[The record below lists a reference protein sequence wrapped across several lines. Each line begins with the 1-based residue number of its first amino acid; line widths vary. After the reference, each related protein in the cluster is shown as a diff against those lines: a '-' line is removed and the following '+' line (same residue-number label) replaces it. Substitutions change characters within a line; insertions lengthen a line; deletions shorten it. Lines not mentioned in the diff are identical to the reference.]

1 MLQSYAAVYCGDQ
14 QRSYHGTTLQLVQPD
29 PNSLVIPTSST
40 EASNGHT
47 SEVAM
52 TIKHPSTV
60 STNRQ
65 QIPSDSSH
73 KLGPKRQRTV
83 QAQNLTSSL
92 TTNSTVQTSQAH
104 AGTTLALNDFLQ
116 NSSELNEKN
125 NLQDQIFS
133 YILQKHIL
141 HHQAHLSP
149 PNASLSEFR
158 LFLEENNQCIQQHP
172 STVYYMELLNEN
184 PDCSETMS
192 LVAEDLLGKFGNVQD
207 GWVVLVGD
215 GKTYKHLINI
225 KKQYSTALQKL
236 LLFPGDWH
244 ILKNFQPILMK
255 VYYAAGLKEIAKN
268 SGYHGSTLTS
278 VEQCSNFKRTHYFLL
293 QAWEALYREMFHTYL
308 NSSSHTITTDASCIL
323 LSSIQEKKPLQHA
336 MKRIRELVKD
346 SHTYEAFRNFVEEMC
361 TTDQTWKLWAQFV
374 FRDCLCYF
382 SLYLAVRSSNWRLR
396 VASLK
401 QMAPVFAAF
410 DRDYYARILPH
421 HLAEIQSYPSVVL
434 TCLEKG
440 GFTVNLTGQ
449 RWRAVAL
456 DEAHEMCINKDLK
469 TAVIRPTES
478 YLQKTTLFFNHRIKL
493 HKNLIQQLFP
503 ERTVSHMQ
511 PLDIMDSSPQAY
523 KYEENIKQ
531 MCNLVVTNG
540 LFPNSQEN
548 DRGLLNVFSG
558 QQATHEQTND
568 MLSFYE
574 IGKTAYQNYVRYHIL
589 QNSSVKVP
597 LRQHK
602 LMTMATTKPRKT
614 RSTHK
619 EREAKQV
626 ITCLRRRLAWVNHNQ
641 QPYAASEEQY
651 SELPRALCD
660 EDGNPHKGNKSTWTD
675 KLASRYHQADPPVF
689 TTTLPTPAQVVII
702 DAMFAINTRPLR
714 QTKTFSDYACFLFEQ
729 FVTQHFK
736 AGVLE
741 VHLVFDKVRRQPFN
755 PKQYEHKKRYSHNNN
770 DHQHSS
776 FNPITS
782 IPNNWQEYLQCPQC
796 KQSVIEAIGLS
807 LLQKGRFLLKGHQ
820 QLVLAG
826 CFSGS
831 GENSAW
837 VLNAGEVSA
846 EQPEEYY
853 SNAEE
858 ADSRIWRHAVQCN
871 ANVILIYSPDTDVY
885 NIGLSHMCQK
895 PAATYIIQLNPP
907 HSDEKKYININNFK
921 IALQKDSEFLIKT
934 TLNF

>member
-1 MLQSYAAVYCGDQ
+1 M
-14 QRSYHGTTLQLVQPD
+14 
-29 PNSLVIPTSST
+29 
-40 EASNGHT
+40 
-47 SEVAM
+47 
-52 TIKHPSTV
+52 
-60 STNRQ
+60 
-65 QIPSDSSH
+65 
-73 KLGPKRQRTV
+73 
-83 QAQNLTSSL
+83 
-92 TTNSTVQTSQAH
+92 
-104 AGTTLALNDFLQ
+104 
-116 NSSELNEKN
+116 
-125 NLQDQIFS
+125 
-133 YILQKHIL
+133 
-141 HHQAHLSP
+141 
-149 PNASLSEFR
+149 
-158 LFLEENNQCIQQHP
+158 
-172 STVYYMELLNEN
+172 
-184 PDCSETMS
+184 
-192 LVAEDLLGKFGNVQD
+192 
-207 GWVVLVGD
+207 
-215 GKTYKHLINI
+215 
-225 KKQYSTALQKL
+225 
-236 LLFPGDWH
+236 
-244 ILKNFQPILMK
+244 
-255 VYYAAGLKEIAKN
+255 
-268 SGYHGSTLTS
+268 
-278 VEQCSNFKRTHYFLL
+278 
-293 QAWEALYREMFHTYL
+293 
-308 NSSSHTITTDASCIL
+308 
-323 LSSIQEKKPLQHA
+323 
-336 MKRIRELVKD
+336 
-346 SHTYEAFRNFVEEMC
+346 
-361 TTDQTWKLWAQFV
+361 
-374 FRDCLCYF
+374 
-382 SLYLAVRSSNWRLR
+382 
-396 VASLK
+396 
-401 QMAPVFAAF
+401 AF

-421 HLAEIQSYPSVVL
+421 NLAEIQSYPSVVL

-478 YLQKTTLFFNHRIKL
+478 YLQKTSLFFNHRIKL

-503 ERTVSHMQ
+503 ERTVYYMQ
-511 PLDIMDSSPQAY
+511 PLDIMDSLPQAY

-531 MCNLVVTNG
+531 MCNLVVTNS
-540 LFPNSQEN
+540 LFPNNQEN

-558 QQATHEQTND
+558 QQATHKQTND

-602 LMTMATTKPRKT
+602 LITMATTKPRKT

-675 KLASRYHQADPPVF
+675 KLASRYQQADPPVF
-689 TTTLPTPAQVVII
+689 TTTLPIPAQVVII

-770 DHQHSS
+770 DHQHCS
-776 FNPITS
+776 FNPITG

-796 KQSVIEAIGLS
+796 KRSVIEAIGLS
-807 LLQKGRFLLKGHQ
+807 LLQKGRFLLKGQQ

-921 IALQKDSEFLIKT
+921 IALQKDSDLSNLPQGNELCEILQ
-934 TLNF
+934 TLFICTGYDYISYLKFIGKATVLNNFFQYASFICGHNLLGCLHNT